1 MQIDADADHKRA
13 YRAGFALD
21 GRFREDTAQL
31 ASVHQHVVH
40 PFDLRR
46 EACGLL
52 NGAYDR
58 DRRRNGDERQVRQR
72 QCRMQQNG
80 HVHAGVG
87 RGDERAAEPSASAGL
102 LLGKQREAVSA
113 AEILLLHR
121 RVGRGKRRLDQD
133 FASDDRGVEQRVN
146 ACGGQAVIIRGQAI
160 AFSGHGVNGKA
171 ALAQCGDRLVHRRT
185 GYAKLLGQPSA
196 GKAGASC
203 LFECLQNGVLHGQ
216 FDHLHH

>member
-1 MQIDADADHKRA
+1 
-13 YRAGFALD
+13 
-21 GRFREDTAQL
+21 
-31 ASVHQHVVH
+31 
-40 PFDLRR
+40 
-46 EACGLL
+46 
-52 NGAYDR
+52 
-58 DRRRNGDERQVRQR
+58 
-72 QCRMQQNG
+72 MQQNG

-87 RGDERAAEPSASAGL
+87 RGDECAAEPSASASL

-133 FASDDRGVEQRVN
+133 FASDDRGIEQRVN

-196 GKAGASC
+196 GKVVPRACSSACKTASFTVNSIISIIKM
-203 LFECLQNGVLHGQ
+203 LIPIVNEKRR
-216 FDHLHH
+216 